1 MHLQLYLHDTRQ
13 ATTLATAEPS
23 RVADTV
29 ARASGSRLR
38 TRRDQHSDEPCQLY
52 HLRMNHLSRSVMN
65 TNRRHFLVRA
75 GAASLSAGRALAAD
89 LGSALDRERMR
100 SLAAFTAQTLST
112 DHPMAFGADIVN
124 TASGE
129 PLLRA
134 VNRVGPDH
142 DPSAHAETLTIR
154 LACAKLGSGSLN
166 GYTLY
171 TTCEPC
177 AMCMACALWSGL
189 DRLVFGATIADAGR
203 FVSQITI
210 PAKEVASRTDLHCQV
225 TGPVERET
233 CVNLFTDP
241 RMQRAFAAWRKR

>member
-1 MHLQLYLHDTRQ
+1 MK
-13 ATTLATAEPS
+13 
-23 RVADTV
+23 V
-29 ARASGSRLR
+29 
-38 TRRDQHSDEPCQLY
+38 
-52 HLRMNHLSRSVMN
+52 
-65 TNRRHFLVRA
+65 NRRNFLLQA
-75 GAASLSAGRALAAD
+75 GAASFSTGIVTADALAAD
-89 LGSALDRERMR
+89 AVNADGVSAVDRERMR
-100 SLAAFTAQTLST
+100 TVAAFAAETLST
-112 DHPMAFGADIVN
+112 DHPMPFGADIVS

-129 PLLRA
+129 RLMRA

-154 LACAKLGSGSLN
+154 LACAKLGSGSLK

-210 PAKEVASRTDLHCQV
+210 PAKEVARRTDMQCV
-225 TGPVERET
+225 VAGPVEREV
-233 CVNLFTDP
+233 CVKLFTDP
-241 RMQRAFAAWRKR
+241 RMQKVYALWKKR